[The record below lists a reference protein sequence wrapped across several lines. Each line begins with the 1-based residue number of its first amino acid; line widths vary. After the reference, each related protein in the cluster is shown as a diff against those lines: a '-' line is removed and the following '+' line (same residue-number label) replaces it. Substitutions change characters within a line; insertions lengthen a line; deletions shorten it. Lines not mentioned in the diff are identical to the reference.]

1 MLRCNCAEAGAEH
14 AAAEYR
20 RPGRLASRPSPH
32 LSPGPILAPSVSAR
46 DAAWLQV
53 LGIVSGGALAPHLQ
67 SSAAMGRS
75 SSLAVT
81 DERED
86 DDFDAP
92 SQIAILRRAIAETD
106 IPSDADRGL
115 RAALR
120 DLTRL
125 SAIAE
130 ATVSSIALSDAVCA
144 SDELREACSMAL
156 FGVQDA
162 RRWLERLRAPRPS
175 RTRLE
180 TIRHKLHAALSTL
193 GESFAAQEWP
203 GVSSRRPTSEL
214 ERSLQMRHMVSDFYG
229 AIPRTTNAS
238 ASRAWA
244 LLVANAELK
253 ILLKAAEFPRELT
266 EQRDELVALGER
278 IDGWQNEKK
287 PASAAVAALYSEL
300 EGVAGVLSSLN
311 ARPDVKRHD
320 ARALTELSAL
330 LSRRTFDDCMTER
343 VVDVLAT
350 LRGMD
355 AKLDRLMVALPLEPA
370 AAMVSILRRVTE
382 LRARALAS

>member
-1 MLRCNCAEAGAEH
+1 M
-14 AAAEYR
+14 
-20 RPGRLASRPSPH
+20 
-32 LSPGPILAPSVSAR
+32 
-46 DAAWLQV
+46 
-53 LGIVSGGALAPHLQ
+53 SGGALAPHLQ

-244 LLVANAELK
+244 LLV
-253 ILLKAAEFPRELT
+253 
-266 EQRDELVALGER
+266 
-278 IDGWQNEKK
+278 
-287 PASAAVAALYSEL
+287 
-300 EGVAGVLSSLN
+300 
-311 ARPDVKRHD
+311 
-320 ARALTELSAL
+320 
-330 LSRRTFDDCMTER
+330 
-343 VVDVLAT
+343 
-350 LRGMD
+350 
-355 AKLDRLMVALPLEPA
+355 
-370 AAMVSILRRVTE
+370 
-382 LRARALAS
+382 